1 MIKKPENNFPGWLK
15 LLVYFSLLYA
25 IFFVFNLF
33 TDESTEF
40 ITDNW
45 EISSKSDK
53 YIYTFF
59 QVLSMAII
67 VGAAIFAL
75 RISYIVLQSKKPF
88 LYFGL
93 FMILLCIF
101 GAVVFFLVV
110 PREEMLEFIH
120 VPIIALIFAALGG
133 FMIYASER
141 KIGKDKR
148 KS

>member
-1 MIKKPENNFPGWLK
+1 MTKKSENNFPGWLK
-15 LLVYFSLLYA
+15 LVVYLSFLYA
-25 IFFVFNLF
+25 VFFVFNLF

-40 ITDNW
+40 ISDNW

-59 QVLSMAII
+59 QVFTMAII

-75 RISYIVLQSKKPF
+75 RISMIVLQSNKPF

-120 VPIIALIFAALGG
+120 VPIIALIFAAFGG

-141 KIGKDKR
+141 KIKKDKR